1 MNDISY
7 EVWSYIIYAGL
18 TLLGIIVSV
27 VIKVCEKKFGKK
39 AVQETLTEAET
50 YRKAI
55 TDAIES
61 AEKLFPGA
69 STGEAKKTVATL
81 AVTNVVNTLKDY
93 KPTAEEIS
101 EDIDTAIEVT
111 KVVNAKKSETEASAE
126 TKPAT
131 TKNDAE

>member
-18 TLLGIIVSV
+18 TALGLIVSIV
-27 VIKVCEKKFGKK
+27 VKVCEKKFGKAK
-39 AVQETLTEAET
+39 VQETLTEAET

-55 TDAIES
+55 TEAIES
-61 AEKLFPGA
+61 AEKLFPDA
-69 STGEAKKTVATL
+69 STGTAKKTVATL

-93 KPTAEEIS
+93 KPTSEQIS
-101 EDIDTAIEVT
+101 EDIDTAVAVT
-111 KVVNAKKSETEASAE
+111 KAVNSKSTEKVETGEQV
-126 TKPAT
+126 T